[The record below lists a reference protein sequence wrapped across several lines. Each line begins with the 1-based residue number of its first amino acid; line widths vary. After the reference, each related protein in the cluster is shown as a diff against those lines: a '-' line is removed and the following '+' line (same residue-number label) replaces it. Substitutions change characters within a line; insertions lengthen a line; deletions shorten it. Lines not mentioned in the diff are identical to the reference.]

1 MAHNGWFFL
10 AHLVEGGYRL
20 LTPDRPGY
28 LGTLLANNGSPE
40 AQADLAAALLD
51 ALAIDT
57 VAVVGNSAGDQVL
70 CNLCYVTRIEQK
82 LSFFD
87 LKFSSK
93 VGQASLD
100 PYNVR
105 YTQCKKDKMR
115 RNACF

>member
-1 MAHNGWFFL
+1 MRGHGPTVLHFHGGNVAHNGWFFL

-40 AQADLAAALLD
+40 AQPDLAAALLD

-82 LSFFD
+82 LSFSFQRF
-87 LKFSSK
+87 LAAPAYRKIK
-93 VGQASLD
+93 
-100 PYNVR
+100 
-105 YTQCKKDKMR
+105 
-115 RNACF
+115 